1 MKDTLEII
9 LEEAAKAAASSERA
23 DAGLAEAGALAEAAP
38 APAPAAAAG
47 AAPGAA
53 GPSAAAD
60 GERLVL
66 KAGREIVLQCGKA
79 SITLTSAGKVIIRGA
94 YVLSRSSG
102 VNRIVG
108 GSVQIN

>member
-9 LEEAAKAAASSERA
+9 LEEAAAAA
-23 DAGLAEAGALAEAAP
+23 DAGERAGANSGQASAP
-38 APAPAAAAG
+38 AETVPAPAAEAG
-47 AAPGAA
+47 VAPGEA
-53 GPSAAAD
+53 GPGATAD

-66 KAGREIVLQCGKA
+66 KAEREIVLQCGKA
-79 SITLTSAGKVIIRGA
+79 SITLTRAGKVIIRGA